1 MKKLFKMEKKTM
13 FEDFVMQLRMELK
26 TKMDN
31 FRGFILGFWEAVV
44 KAN

>member
-1 MKKLFKMEKKTM
+1 
-13 FEDFVMQLRMELK
+13 MELK

-44 KAN
+44 KANWCKKYCLEQQARSRGA